1 MQKGFYFDQARCTG
15 CFTCSV
21 ACKDWHDTPAGPAAW
36 MRIHYREEG
45 DYPKLFVSHVAAP
58 CYHCAEPVC
67 AYVCPNEALTKVEDG
82 GIVLVD
88 RDKCRGEKSCG
99 IIDESRMGADFLY
112 GEGKAPCQAA
122 CPAHLYIPGY
132 LALIAKGKNKE
143 ALELIRRNMPLPS
156 VCGRVCL
163 HPCETACRRQ
173 EVEEAIAIMALKG
186 YVSDTVPYTPPQKIP
201 QTQDHKVAI
210 IGSGP
215 AGLAAA
221 YDLIRM
227 GYGVT
232 VFESLSVAGG
242 MLAVGVP
249 KHRLPREA
257 LQRDIDYLQA
267 LGMEI
272 KTNTPVDLCNGLND
286 LMDQGYEAV
295 LLALGA
301 HRGQKLN
308 IPGADLEGTM
318 VGTSFMKAVNLGQEV
333 RIGKKVLV
341 VGGGNVA
348 MDCAR
353 SALRL
358 GAEEVLVACL
368 EGSKD
373 EMVAEKN
380 DIEEA
385 EEEGVR
391 IHTGLSLKQI
401 FEAGGKVAGALCVQV
416 ANLKF
421 DRDGRPHFDELPGKE
436 KTLSADMIIFAI
448 GQAPDLS
455 GLPADSEIVKS
466 PRGTLTADPEVMM
479 TGRRGVFTAGDCFSG
494 ATSIIEAIKSGQQA
508 AFYINRYL
516 QGDVLKVRPPK
527 VVEEPDIKV
536 EIPAGTAKQP
546 RQPMPMLPVA
556 DRVSNFK
563 EVSLGFDAQ
572 AAMAEADRCL
582 NCAGHLCKD
591 ACPYSAPQFADEEK
605 AKMQKCDLCF
615 DRWGEG
621 KKPICVES
629 CPPRALDAGSLEEL
643 KMKYGET
650 KDAVGFVYS
659 QVVQPSIVN
668 KPKRNPNR

>member
-15 CFTCSV
+15 CFTCAV
-21 ACKDWHDTPAGPAAW
+21 ACKDWHDTPAGPANW

-45 DYPKLFVSHVAAP
+45 NYPKLFVSHVAAP

-67 AYVCPNEALTKVEDG
+67 AYVCPNEALTKREEDG
-82 GIVLVD
+82 IVIVD
-88 RDKCRGEKSCG
+88 RDKCRGDKPCG
-99 IIDESRMGADFLY
+99 IIDASKMGNDFLY
-112 GEGKAPCQAA
+112 GESKAPCQEA

-132 LALIAKGKNKE
+132 IALIARGKNKE

-163 HPCETACRRQ
+163 HPCETACRRK
-173 EVEEAIAIMALKG
+173 EVEEPIAIMALKG
-186 YVSDTVPYTPPQKIP
+186 YVTDSVPFEPPQKIE

-232 VFESLSVAGG
+232 VFEALSVAGG

-249 KHRLPREA
+249 KHRLPREV
-257 LQRDIDYLQA
+257 LTRDIDYIKA
-267 LGMEI
+267 LGVEI
-272 KTNTPVDLCNGLND
+272 KTDTPVDLGQGLND
-286 LMDQGYEAV
+286 LMSQGYGAV

-301 HRGQKLN
+301 HRGQKPN
-308 IPGADLEGTM
+308 ISGAHLEGTL

-358 GAEEVLVACL
+358 GVEEVHIACL
-368 EGSKD
+368 EGSKE
-373 EMVAEKN
+373 EMPAERG
-380 DIEEA
+380 DIEQA

-391 IHTGLSLKQI
+391 IHSGLSLKQI
-401 FEAGGKVAGALCVQV
+401 FEAGGKVAGAHCVEA

-421 DRDGRPHFDELPGKE
+421 DPDGRPHFDELPGTE
-436 KTLSADMIIFAI
+436 RTLPADTIIFAI

-455 GLPADSEIVKS
+455 GLSADSGIECS
-466 PRGTLTADPEVMM
+466 LRGTLTADTEVMM
-479 TGRRGVFTAGDCFSG
+479 TGRRGVFTAGDCHSG
-494 ATSIIEAIKSGQQA
+494 PTSIIEAINSGQKA
-508 AFYINRYL
+508 AFYLNRFL
-516 QGDVLKVRPPK
+516 QGDVLRVRPHK
-527 VVEEPDIKV
+527 VLEEADIKV
-536 EIPAGTAKQP
+536 EIPADTLRQP
-546 RQPMPMLPVA
+546 RQPMPMLPVS
-556 DRVSNFK
+556 DRVSNFN
-563 EVSLGFDAQ
+563 EVSLGFEAE
-572 AAMAEADRCL
+572 AAMAEAGRCL
-582 NCAGHLCKD
+582 NCAGHLCRD
-591 ACPYSAPQFADEEK
+591 VCPYSAPQFAVEEK
-605 AKMQKCDLCF
+605 AKMQKCDMCF
-615 DRWGEG
+615 DRWDEG
-621 KKPICVES
+621 KKPICVEA
-629 CPPRALDAGSLEEL
+629 CPPRALDAGFLEEL
-643 KMKYGET
+643 EMKYGKM

-659 QVVQPSIVN
+659 AVVQPSIVN